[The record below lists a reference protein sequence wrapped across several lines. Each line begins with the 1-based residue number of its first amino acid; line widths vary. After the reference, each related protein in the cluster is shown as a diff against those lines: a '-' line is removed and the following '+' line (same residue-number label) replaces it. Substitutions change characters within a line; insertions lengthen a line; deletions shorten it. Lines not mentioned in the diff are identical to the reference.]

1 MVKGGTEQP
10 IDGQARGAERG
21 MLKAER
27 GIAPAFVPK
36 TPLSRIGF
44 VLSLGVFI
52 AATLMLVHILR
63 GIDPDRLIAALK
75 ATNPATLTDFV
86 VAFHRARAGAII
98 GTECLAFSDC
108 VSRFSQRFF
117 PLLWERGVPLG
128 EAMTEVRRA
137 LLQKGYPLAFI
148 FSSIGRADLRVK

>member
-1 MVKGGTEQP
+1 M
-10 IDGQARGAERG
+10 
-21 MLKAER
+21 
-27 GIAPAFVPK
+27 
-36 TPLSRIGF
+36 SRQILEYLDDHEPWSDRNTVV
-44 VLSLGVFI
+44 VLLTCDS
-52 AATLMLVHILR
+52 M
-63 GIDPDRLIAALK
+63 
-75 ATNPATLTDFV
+75 ATNPKTLTDFV